1 MTSVNP
7 EEIKQDIEKLEDIIK
22 KSTAQLT
29 ELKNSH
35 WAFGEDSRELESVV
49 ISCNYDSWV
58 SAKENN
64 VTYPFYIED
73 DKCGEAIDLSL
84 NDAKEIIK
92 YLQDKIEYLES

>member
-1 MTSVNP
+1 MNP
-7 EEIKQDIEKLEDIIK
+7 EEIMQDIERLEEIIK

-35 WAFGEDSRELESVV
+35 WAFGEDNRELESVV
-49 ISCNYDSWV
+49 ISCNYDSWM
-58 SAKENN
+58 SAKDNN
-64 VTYPFYIED
+64 ETYSFYIED
-73 DKCGEAIDLSL
+73 KKCGEAIDLSL